1 MACAYMSVEKT
12 AIHIK
17 SNKINFNT
25 MITWSRH
32 LTPEWDS
39 KGRKSSTAKG
49 CVHCSVSRRI
59 IRHIQKN
66 RTNVGVHQET
76 TGRLAKWCR
85 GWRSLLLRLMIWVQS
100 PEHTWRKKR
109 SESHKHTHTCAHASV
124 HTHAHTRASIHT
136 QFLRDQMLNIL
147 MWGDFVLNLLT

>member
-1 MACAYMSVEKT
+1 MSVEKT

-17 SNKINFNT
+17 SNKINFNR

-49 CVHCSVSRRI
+49 CVRCSVSRGI
-59 IRHIQKN
+59 IRHIQEN
-66 RTNVGVHQET
+66 GTNVGVHQET

-109 SESHKHTHTCAHASV
+109 SESHKHTHTCAHMMCTHMLTCARS
-124 HTHAHTRASIHT
+124 HTHT

-147 MWGDFVLNLLT
+147 MWGDFMLNLLT